1 MFGPLSSRLQLP
13 AAILGALGAGTL
25 ALLVLTAPAHA
36 ASLQAQMQEQA
47 DRAAL
52 TGANVLGTGGANS
65 QQAIEATQ
73 QALAAIPGVTKE
85 VTASV
90 ADLAVTVKLSFNAF
104 DVVSTARY
112 VAPDQSAD
120 WAWASRQHFAANRAP
135 VMLGSN
141 CGRTCGFGR
150 MR

>member
-1 MFGPLSSRLQLP
+1 MASRLQLP
-13 AAILGALGAGTL
+13 AAILGALGASTL
-25 ALLVLTAPAHA
+25 ALMVLTAPTHA

-52 TGANVLGTGGANS
+52 AGVNILGSRTNDHE
-65 QQAIEATQ
+65 AIEATQ
-73 QALAAIPGVTKE
+73 QALAAIPGVAKE

-90 ADLAVTVKLSFNAF
+90 ADLTVTVKLSSKTF

-112 VAPDQSAD
+112 VAPDDQPAE
-120 WAWASRQHFAANRAP
+120 WAWASRQHFAANRAA
-135 VMLGSN
+135 VVLGSN
-141 CGRTCGFGR
+141 CMRTCGVAR